1 MQISEHQ
8 REVHPE
14 DHRVDGADIIMRM
27 RRCQDCSQLMSHPT
41 VACAQCRSHDF
52 EQAPF
57 PAAGHIVSW
66 RMHYRAVRGE
76 AHTVPMVLAIVE
88 LDEGAW
94 IYASIETDLLAL
106 LQRGSRV
113 ELRSTSRA
121 SDFPVFAPVFTQK
134 RAVP

>member
-1 MQISEHQ
+1 
-8 REVHPE
+8 
-14 DHRVDGADIIMRM
+14 
-27 RRCQDCSQLMSHPT
+27 
-41 VACAQCRSHDF
+41 
-52 EQAPF
+52 
-57 PAAGHIVSW
+57 
-66 RMHYRAVRGE
+66 MHYRAVRGE

-113 ELRSTSRA
+113 ELRSMSRA